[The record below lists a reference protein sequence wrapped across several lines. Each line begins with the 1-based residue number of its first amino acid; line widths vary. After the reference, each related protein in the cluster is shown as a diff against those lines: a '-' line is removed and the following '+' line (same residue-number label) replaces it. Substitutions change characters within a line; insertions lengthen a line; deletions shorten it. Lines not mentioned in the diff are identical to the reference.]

1 MNRDRLRLGMSGS
14 ATAFAG
20 NAGVIGLL
28 ASILVWVG
36 SALVWVGSARHIFS
50 RRGAKWSEMR
60 EKKRTSL
67 DCAARF
73 R

>member
-1 MNRDRLRLGMSGS
+1 MSRDQLRPGMSGN

-36 SALVWVGSARHIFS
+36 SNTANLQPAR
-50 RRGAKWSEMR
+50 RKMVRMR

-67 DCAARF
+67 IGAARF